1 MAVTFA
7 TPSSPVW
14 NGTDSGGDLPP
25 IASLSSSNESSD
37 THLPSDD
44 SDEVVEIPTR
54 DRCMS
59 LDLSAFVKVEDDND
73 EDNVT
78 TSRPRGDSII
88 FDPMSFSDGG
98 IHEEKALLRSSTS
111 YFAENDEME
120 LLNTPVYVNDSTS
133 TKNDNNNSNN
143 NNNNNKSHS
152 TSIDPPNN
160 PIQSPII
167 PDPTMNTEHNNNAT
181 DNSLGQT
188 SNHTI
193 STETNNPLTSIS
205 SSTSSIHTPTLTVVT
220 ASAGI
225 LTTETILPSSAVT
238 TLPTQIVPSS
248 LHGTIPL
255 TTCPMELLNK
265 GGRIG
270 IYLPA
275 ARKARI
281 AKFHSKR
288 KMRIWRKRI
297 KYDCRKKLADSRPR
311 IKGRFV
317 KRSNMDDD
325 DEIIAN

>member
-1 MAVTFA
+1 M
-7 TPSSPVW
+7 
-14 NGTDSGGDLPP
+14 
-25 IASLSSSNESSD
+25 
-37 THLPSDD
+37 
-44 SDEVVEIPTR
+44 
-54 DRCMS
+54 
-59 LDLSAFVKVEDDND
+59 
-73 EDNVT
+73 NVT
-78 TSRPRGDSII
+78 LL
-88 FDPMSFSDGG
+88 FMST
-98 IHEEKALLRSSTS
+98 IPLL
-111 YFAENDEME
+111 
-120 LLNTPVYVNDSTS
+120 P
-133 TKNDNNNSNN
+133 K
-143 NNNNNKSHS
+143 
-152 TSIDPPNN
+152 
-160 PIQSPII
+160 
-167 PDPTMNTEHNNNAT
+167 
-181 DNSLGQT
+181 
-188 SNHTI
+188 TI
-193 STETNNPLTSIS
+193 ETNNPLTSIS

-225 LTTETILPSSAVT
+225 LTTETVLPSSAVT